1 MYHVYC
7 TTLRCHKLRQK
18 RSKTVLLSLA
28 IGVLFMSQFFASVN
42 AENGELTYSFKEGSP
57 TEALYWRLTFPAEC
71 HPGDS
76 INYSIFLN
84 LETSMHTKFYL
95 IIEAIIDKQWA
106 TQYNETLLLEDDYSA
121 GQEFNWQITIGV
133 PENAYGNLR
142 LFAST
147 SYSSW
152 GWLNLTNVQSTTYSE
167 WEESYTKLN
176 QSFTELNQSYIQ
188 QQGNYTVLDNKY
200 KDLISTYEPFG
211 KLANTRNL
219 MFIFMILTAVFT
231 ATTVYEFARRW
242 RA

>member
-1 MYHVYC
+1 M
-7 TTLRCHKLRQK
+7 TLRCLGLMEK
-18 RSKTVLLSLA
+18 RSKIVLLSLV
-28 IGVLFMSQFFASVN
+28 IGVLFMSQFFAGVN
-42 AENGELTYSFKEGSP
+42 AENGELTYFFKEGSP
-57 TEALYWRLTFPAEC
+57 TEVLYWRLTFPAEC

-76 INYSIFLN
+76 VNYSIFLN
-84 LETSMHTKFYL
+84 LETSMHTKFFL
-95 IIEAIIDKQWA
+95 MIEAIIEQQWV

-152 GWLNLTNVQSTTYSE
+152 GWLNLTNVRSATYSE
-167 WEESYTKLN
+167 LEQSYTQLD

-219 MFIFMILTAVFT
+219 MFIFMILTVVFT
-231 ATTVYEFARRW
+231 ATTLYEFARRW

>member
-1 MYHVYC
+1 MREKKSR
-7 TTLRCHKLRQK
+7 TI
-18 RSKTVLLSLA
+18 LLSLI

-42 AENGELTYSFKEGSP
+42 AENGELTYYFKEGGP
-57 TEALYWRLTFPAEC
+57 TVALYWRLTFPAEC
-71 HPGDS
+71 HPGDN

-95 IIEAIIDKQWA
+95 RIEAIIDQQWV
-106 TQYNETLLLEDDYSA
+106 TQYNETLLLEGDYSA
-121 GQEFNWQITIGV
+121 GRNFNWQITIVV

-147 SYSSW
+147 LYSSW
-152 GWLNLTNVQSTTYSE
+152 GWLNLTNVRSTTYSE
-167 WEESYTKLN
+167 LEQSYTQLN

-188 QQGNYTVLDNKY
+188 QQGNYTILDNKY
-200 KDLISTYEPFG
+200 KNLISTYEPFG

-219 MFIFMILTAVFT
+219 MFIFMILTAVFA
-231 ATTVYEFARRW
+231 ATTAYGLARRW

>member
-1 MYHVYC
+1 MYNVYWI
-7 TTLRCHKLRQK
+7 TLRCLGLKEK
-18 RSKTVLLSLA
+18 RSETVLLSLA

-57 TEALYWRLTFPAEC
+57 TELLYWRLTFPEEC

-76 INYSIFLN
+76 VNYSIFLN
-84 LETSMHTKFYL
+84 LETSMHTKFFL
-95 IIEAIIDKQWA
+95 MIEAIVEQQWV

-121 GQEFNWQITIGV
+121 GQEYNWQITIGV

-152 GWLNLTNVQSTTYSE
+152 GWLNLTNVRSATYSE
-167 WEESYTKLN
+167 LEESYTQLN

-188 QQGNYTVLDNKY
+188 QQENYTVLDNKY
-200 KDLISTYEPFG
+200 NDLISTYEPFG

-219 MFIFMILTAVFT
+219 MFIFMTLTVVFA
-231 ATTVYEFARRW
+231 ATTLYEFARRW
-242 RA
+242 KA